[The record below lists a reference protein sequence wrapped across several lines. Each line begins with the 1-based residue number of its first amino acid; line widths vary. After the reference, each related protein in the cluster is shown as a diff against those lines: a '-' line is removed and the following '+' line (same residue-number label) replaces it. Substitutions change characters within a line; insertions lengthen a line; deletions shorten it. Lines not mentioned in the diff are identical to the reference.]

1 MEGSAR
7 DPIFIS
13 FHVSI
18 GMSVQTCINRNVR
31 KYSAFVH
38 NFAEY
43 LGKYSM
49 FYKNFIN
56 DFLNRMSSIKTLF
69 CLELKQLSYSNV
81 YCVVIYAS

>member
-7 DPIFIS
+7 DPIFKS

-38 NFAEY
+38 NFAQY

-49 FYKNFIN
+49 FYKNFKN
-56 DFLNRMSSIKTLF
+56 DFLNRMSSIKYIILF
-69 CLELKQLSYSNV
+69 RIEATVLF
-81 YCVVIYAS
+81 